1 MLVTWKYRPR
11 ETLIQRLDP
20 RARLIFMACV
30 ILAITLAQV
39 WDIRLLLP
47 LFILVLVLYLL
58 ARIEWRDVRRAWLL
72 ISVILVFIIGLNALI
87 AGRGGPMAVLQEAS
101 PVVLFQT
108 PTLQIPLTPWSLT
121 ITITVARA
129 WFALTQFVRLL
140 TMAMLAVPVA
150 YTFDPSM
157 YGVIFRRLGLPDKA
171 SFTMDLAFRFVPSLG
186 RDFAITMDAQRA
198 RGYELERARGGL
210 IERLR
215 RLAPLLV
222 PVTMQSIVAGEEVVD
237 AMDLRAFGTR
247 PRTWMRAGELA
258 YQRRDVILIGLGL
271 AILVGSLGARAA
283 GFGEFW
289 LPEGL
294 VALAGG

>member
-20 RARLIFMACV
+20 RARLIFMVCV

-47 LFILVLVLYLL
+47 LFILVLILYLL

-108 PTLQIPLTPWSLT
+108 PTFQIPFTPWSLT
-121 ITITVARA
+121 VTITVVRA

-171 SFTMDLAFRFVPSLG
+171 AYTMDLAFRFVPTLG
-186 RDFAITMDAQRA
+186 RDFGITMDAQRA
-198 RGYELERARGGL
+198 RGYELERGRGG
-210 IERLR
+210 IVERLR

-222 PVTMQSIVAGEEVVD
+222 PVTMQAIVAGEEVVD

-247 PRTWMRAGELA
+247 RRTWMRAGELA
-258 YQRRDVILIGLGL
+258 YRPRDYALIGLGVM
-271 AILVGSLGARAA
+271 ILVGSLGARVM
-283 GFGEFW
+283 GFGDFW
-289 LPEGL
+289 LPE
-294 VALAGG
+294 ALAAFAGG